1 MVDPQAAGWLGLGV
15 AAGFLLDWAAV
26 GLGWKA
32 VKPFT
37 KPLAMLMVILWTAW
51 RSPAGIS
58 LAVGWLLAAQ
68 AFGLLGDILLLFPE
82 KAFSLGLG
90 AFLMGHIIYLGLL
103 ISVLPGLW
111 VGSISF
117 FVPLGWILVGLVC
130 WSAILILI
138 YRLFKPLPGQK
149 GVTKWLWVAIQAYS
163 WILSA
168 MAALTLVAGLQSSG
182 PIPGRVALPLGA
194 LLFLVSDSMLT
205 YNRFIQPFDQA
216 QLWVRITYH
225 LAQFSLAW
233 GFLAMLG

>member
-1 MVDPQAAGWLGLGV
+1 MGDPQAFGWLGWGV

-37 KPLAMLMVILWTAW
+37 KPLAMLLVIFWTAW
-51 RSPAGIS
+51 RFPQDTS

-68 AFGLLGDILLLFPE
+68 AFGLLGDILLLFPQI
-82 KAFSLGLG
+82 AFSLGLG
-90 AFLMGHIIYLGLL
+90 AFLIGHVIYLGLL
-103 ISVLPGLW
+103 ISVLPELW
-111 VGSISF
+111 VGSTSIL
-117 FVPLGWILVGLVC
+117 VPLGWILMGLLF
-130 WSAILILI
+130 WGAILVLI
-138 YRLFKPLPGQK
+138 YRLFKPLPEK
-149 GVTKWLWVAIQAYS
+149 VGVSKWLWVAIQAYS

-168 MAALTLVAGLQSSG
+168 MVAMTFVAGLQAAS
-182 PIPGRVALPLGA
+182 PIPGRIALPLGA

-205 YNRFIQPFDQA
+205 YNRFIQPFDRA